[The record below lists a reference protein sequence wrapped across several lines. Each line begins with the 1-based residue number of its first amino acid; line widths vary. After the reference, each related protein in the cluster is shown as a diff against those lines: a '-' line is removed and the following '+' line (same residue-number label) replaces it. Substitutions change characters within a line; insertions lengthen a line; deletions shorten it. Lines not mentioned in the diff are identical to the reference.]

1 MDRELNTTL
10 QPCTLSIPN
19 HYNRLFPAWKPPPG
33 TSVLCRSDF
42 GIVRHGSSPD
52 VTCLDIR

>member
-19 HYNRLFPAWKPPPG
+19 HYNRLLPAWKPSLG
-33 TSVLCRSDF
+33 TRVLRRGDF
-42 GIVRHGSSPD
+42 GIVWHGSSPD
-52 VTCLDIR
+52 MTCLDIR